1 MVILNTVLNELDM
14 FSLRVQ
20 HESVHFQP
28 DTGMVGHS
36 IYADGLHTS
45 AEKPRALVE
54 SPIQTIVSYVPA
66 IHSKLNHFWHF
77 IPNLVSVLTR
87 IFLAVQ
93 GLYKGRSWTWNTT
106 YKESNCW
113 CQKEY

>member
-36 IYADGLHTS
+36 IYADELHTS
-45 AEKPRALVE
+45 AEKP
-54 SPIQTIVSYVPA
+54 
-66 IHSKLNHFWHF
+66 
-77 IPNLVSVLTR
+77 
-87 IFLAVQ
+87 
-93 GLYKGRSWTWNTT
+93 
-106 YKESNCW
+106 
-113 CQKEY
+113 